1 MSRKEFDEKCYKEIM
16 DCLHASDD
24 VLEEVLKMAEQKNM
38 NTENGEMRDD
48 KQRIRNQN
56 EYGKNN
62 DGKNNDSKNSH
73 SKNSHGRHWHPA
85 RVAAAAVVLCAV
97 AGTMFSTEISTYAE
111 EAIHFIEAKLSPA
124 SENDVET
131 FADAALGD
139 KSISTDHAERT
150 NSSGEVLDDPD
161 SQRVA
166 VDSVT
171 ANELLVGNVQNV
183 DASVDVGGYT
193 FNFEQLLVDKN
204 GNGMLSYT
212 ISNPNGVQDWYES
225 GYGEITFNGYLNP
238 DGGLAGPLLHSESGA
253 FLEERT
259 LLRSDISTDTELH
272 LVTCFAGNLQENESI
287 LVELEVGKDDEN
299 GESGQLIVQDQKL
312 VTFDVTDKLE
322 CVTLTDENGAAAEV
336 SPIGLV
342 YADTTA
348 DKNIEDV
355 PESITLKYTDGTEYV
370 IDGEDAYNTVVSL
383 KDSGK
388 SWYVFN
394 RLVDT
399 GKIQSL
405 DIKGHY
411 FNFTDESQENYDRTY
426 TIAE

>member
-1 MSRKEFDEKCYKEIM
+1 MSRKKFDEKCYKETM

-24 VLEEVLKMAEQKNM
+24 VLEEVLKM
-38 NTENGEMRDD
+38 TENKNAEREKIQDEGQETRH
-48 KQRIRNQN
+48 QN

-62 DGKNNDSKNSH
+62 RSRNNN
-73 SKNSHGRHWHPA
+73 RHWHPA

-124 SENDVET
+124 SESDVET

-139 KSISTDHAERT
+139 KSISTNHAERT

-166 VDSVT
+166 VDSAT
-171 ANELLVGNVQNV
+171 ANELLSGNVQNV
-183 DASVDVGGYT
+183 DATVEVGGYT
-193 FNFEQLLVDKN
+193 FDFEQLVVDKN

-212 ISNPNGVQDWYES
+212 ISNPDGIKDWYES
-225 GYGEITFNGYLNP
+225 GYGEINFNWYSNP
-238 DGGLAGPLLHSESGA
+238 DGGLADPTIYSESG
-253 FLEERT
+253 EELDSRL
-259 LLRSDISTDTELH
+259 LLRSDLSTDTELH
-272 LVTCFAGNLQENESI
+272 VVACFTGNLQENEGI
-287 LVELEVGKDDEN
+287 RLDLIKAKDNEDA
-299 GESGQLIVQDQKL
+299 GQWTVLDQKS
-312 VTFDVTDKLE
+312 VSFDVTDKLDG
-322 CVTLTDENGAAAEV
+322 VALTDENGDAAEV
-336 SPIGLV
+336 SPIGLTV
-342 YADTTA
+342 WDATA
-348 DKNIEDV
+348 DENIEDV
-355 PESITLKYTDGTEYV
+355 PDSITLKYTDGTEYV

-383 KDSGK
+383 KDNGK

-411 FNFTDESQENYDRTY
+411 SNFEDESQEEYDRIY
-426 TIAE
+426 TLAE

>member
-1 MSRKEFDEKCYKEIM
+1 MSRKKFDEKCYKETM

-24 VLEEVLKMAEQKNM
+24 VLEEVLKM
-38 NTENGEMRDD
+38 TENKNAEREKIQDEGQETRH
-48 KQRIRNQN
+48 QN

-62 DGKNNDSKNSH
+62 RSRNNN
-73 SKNSHGRHWHPA
+73 RHWHPA

-124 SENDVET
+124 SESDVET

-150 NSSGEVLDDPD
+150 NSSGEVLNDPD

-166 VDSVT
+166 VDSVV
-171 ANELLVGNVQNV
+171 ANELLSGNVQNV
-183 DASVDVGGYT
+183 DATVEVGGYT
-193 FNFEQLLVDKN
+193 FDFEQLVVDKN

-212 ISNPNGVQDWYES
+212 ISNPDGIKDWYES
-225 GYGEITFNGYLNP
+225 GYGEINFNWYSNP
-238 DGGLAGPLLHSESGA
+238 DGGLADPTIYSESG
-253 FLEERT
+253 EELDSRL
-259 LLRSDISTDTELH
+259 LLRSDLSTDTELH
-272 LVTCFAGNLQENESI
+272 VVACFTGNLQENEGI
-287 LVELEVGKDDEN
+287 RLDLIKAKDNEDA
-299 GESGQLIVQDQKL
+299 GQWTVLDQKS
-312 VTFDVTDKLE
+312 VSFDVADKLDG
-322 CVTLTDENGAAAEV
+322 VALTDENGDAAEV
-336 SPIGLV
+336 SPIGLTV
-342 YADTTA
+342 WDATA
-348 DKNIEDV
+348 DENIEDV
-355 PESITLKYTDGTEYV
+355 PDSITLKYTDGTEYV

-383 KDSGK
+383 KDNEK

-411 FNFTDESQENYDRTY
+411 CNLEDESQENYDRIY

>member
-1 MSRKEFDEKCYKEIM
+1 MSRKKFDEKCYKETM

-24 VLEEVLKMAEQKNM
+24 VLEEVLKM
-38 NTENGEMRDD
+38 TENKNAEREKIQDEGQETRH
-48 KQRIRNQN
+48 QN

-62 DGKNNDSKNSH
+62 RSRNNN
-73 SKNSHGRHWHPA
+73 RHWHPA

-124 SENDVET
+124 SESDVET

-139 KSISTDHAERT
+139 KSISTDYAERT
-150 NSSGEVLDDPD
+150 NSSGEVLNDPD

-166 VDSVT
+166 VDSVV
-171 ANELLVGNVQNV
+171 ANELLSGNVQNV
-183 DASVDVGGYT
+183 DATVEVGGYT
-193 FNFEQLLVDKN
+193 FDFEQLVVDKN

-212 ISNPNGVQDWYES
+212 ISNPDGIKDWYES
-225 GYGEITFNGYLNP
+225 GYGEINFNWYSNP
-238 DGGLAGPLLHSESGA
+238 DGGLADPTIYSESG
-253 FLEERT
+253 EELDSRL
-259 LLRSDISTDTELH
+259 LLRSDLSTDTELH
-272 LVTCFAGNLQENESI
+272 VVACFTGNLQENEGI
-287 LVELEVGKDDEN
+287 RLDLIKAKDNEDA
-299 GESGQLIVQDQKL
+299 GQWTVLDQKS
-312 VTFDVTDKLE
+312 VSFDVTDKLDG
-322 CVTLTDENGAAAEV
+322 VALTDENGDAAEV
-336 SPIGLV
+336 SPIGLTV
-342 YADTTA
+342 WDATA
-348 DKNIEDV
+348 DENIEDV
-355 PESITLKYTDGTEYV
+355 PDSITLKYTDGTEYV

-383 KDSGK
+383 KDNGK

-411 FNFTDESQENYDRTY
+411 SNFEDESQEEYDRIY
-426 TIAE
+426 TLAE

>member
-1 MSRKEFDEKCYKEIM
+1 
-16 DCLHASDD
+16 
-24 VLEEVLKMAEQKNM
+24 MAEQNNI
-38 NTENGEMRDD
+38 NTENEGMQDVGRES
-48 KQRIRNQN
+48 RNQS
-56 EYGKNN
+56 EYSKNN
-62 DGKNNDSKNSH
+62 DSKNNYSKNSH
-73 SKNSHGRHWHPA
+73 SKNSHSRHRHPA

-171 ANELLVGNVQNV
+171 ANELLAGNVQNV
-183 DASVDVGGYT
+183 DATVEVGGYT
-193 FNFEQLLVDKN
+193 FDFEQLVVDKN

-212 ISNPNGVQDWYES
+212 ISNPDGVTGWYES

-238 DGGLAGPLLHSESGA
+238 DGGLAGPLLYSESGA
-253 FLEERT
+253 FLDERT

-287 LVELEVGKDDEN
+287 LVELEIGKEDEN
-299 GESGQLIVQDQKL
+299 SESGQLIVQDQKL
-312 VTFDVTDKLE
+312 VTFDVTDKLDG
-322 CVTLTDENGAAAEV
+322 VVLTDENGVTAEV

-342 YADTTA
+342 FVDTTA

-355 PESITLKYTDGTEYV
+355 LENITLKYTDGTEYV
-370 IDGEDAYNTVVSL
+370 IDGEDAYNTVVSFT
-383 KDSGK
+383 DSGK

-405 DIKGHY
+405 EMKGHY
-411 FNFTDESQENYDRTY
+411 FNFTDESQEDYDRTY
-426 TIAE
+426 TAAE

>member
-1 MSRKEFDEKCYKEIM
+1 MSRKKFDEKCYKETM

-24 VLEEVLKMAEQKNM
+24 VLEEVLKM
-38 NTENGEMRDD
+38 TENKNAEREKIQDEGQETRH
-48 KQRIRNQN
+48 QN

-62 DGKNNDSKNSH
+62 RSRNNN
-73 SKNSHGRHWHPA
+73 RHWHPA

-124 SENDVET
+124 SESDVET

-150 NSSGEVLDDPD
+150 NSSGEVLNDPD

-166 VDSVT
+166 VDSVV
-171 ANELLVGNVQNV
+171 ANELLSGNVQNV
-183 DASVDVGGYT
+183 DATVEVGGYT
-193 FNFEQLLVDKN
+193 FDFEQLVVDKN

-212 ISNPNGVQDWYES
+212 ISNPDGIKDWYES
-225 GYGEITFNGYLNP
+225 GYGEINFNWYSNP
-238 DGGLAGPLLHSESGA
+238 DGGLADPTIYSESG
-253 FLEERT
+253 EELDSRL
-259 LLRSDISTDTELH
+259 LLRSDLSTDTELH
-272 LVTCFAGNLQENESI
+272 VVACFTGNLQENEGI
-287 LVELEVGKDDEN
+287 RLDLIKAKDNEDA
-299 GESGQLIVQDQKL
+299 GQWTVLDQKS
-312 VTFDVTDKLE
+312 VSFDVTDKLDG
-322 CVTLTDENGAAAEV
+322 VALTDENGDTAEV
-336 SPIGLV
+336 SPIGLTV
-342 YADTTA
+342 WDATVDE
-348 DKNIEDV
+348 NIEDV
-355 PESITLKYTDGTEYV
+355 PDSITLKYTDGTEYV

-383 KDSGK
+383 KDNGK

-411 FNFTDESQENYDRTY
+411 SNFEDESQEEYDRIY
-426 TIAE
+426 TLAE

>member
-1 MSRKEFDEKCYKEIM
+1 MSRKKFDEKCYKETM

-24 VLEEVLKMAEQKNM
+24 VLEEVLKM
-38 NTENGEMRDD
+38 TENRNAEGDKIQDD
-48 KQRIRNQN
+48 GQEIRNRRK
-56 EYGKNN
+56 Y
-62 DGKNNDSKNSH
+62 DKNNDSQN
-73 SKNSHGRHWHPA
+73 RHWHPA

-124 SENDVET
+124 SESDVET

-139 KSISTDHAERT
+139 KSISTNHAERT

-166 VDSVT
+166 VDSVA
-171 ANELLVGNVQNV
+171 ANELLSGNVQNV
-183 DASVDVGGYT
+183 DATVEVGGYT
-193 FNFEQLLVDKN
+193 FDFEQLVVDKN

-212 ISNPNGVQDWYES
+212 ISNPDGVKDWYES
-225 GYGEITFNGYLNP
+225 GYGEINFNWYSNP
-238 DGGLAGPLLHSESGA
+238 NGGLVNPTIYSESG
-253 FLEERT
+253 EELDSRL

-272 LVTCFAGNLQENESI
+272 VVACFTGNLQENEGI
-287 LVELEVGKDDEN
+287 RLDLIKAKDNEDA
-299 GESGQLIVQDQKL
+299 GQWTVLDQKS
-312 VTFDVTDKLE
+312 VSFDATDKLDGIA
-322 CVTLTDENGAAAEV
+322 LTDENGDTAEV
-336 SPIGLV
+336 SPIGLTMS
-342 YADTTA
+342 DTA
-348 DKNIEDV
+348 DENIENV
-355 PESITLKYTDGTEYV
+355 PDNITLKYTDGTEYV
-370 IDGEDAYNTVVSL
+370 IDGEDAYNTIVSL

-411 FNFTDESQENYDRTY
+411 CNLEDESQENYDRIY

>member
-1 MSRKEFDEKCYKEIM
+1 MSRKKFDEKWYKETM

-24 VLEEVLKMAEQKNM
+24 VLEEVLKM
-38 NTENGEMRDD
+38 TENKNAEREKIQDEGQETRH
-48 KQRIRNQN
+48 QN

-62 DGKNNDSKNSH
+62 RSRNNN
-73 SKNSHGRHWHPA
+73 RHWHPA

-124 SENDVET
+124 SESDVET

-139 KSISTDHAERT
+139 KSISTNHAERT

-171 ANELLVGNVQNV
+171 ANELLSGNVQNV
-183 DASVDVGGYT
+183 DATVEVGGYT
-193 FNFEQLLVDKN
+193 FDFEQLVVDKN

-212 ISNPNGVQDWYES
+212 ISNPDGVKDWYES
-225 GYGEITFNGYLNP
+225 GYGEINFNWYSNP
-238 DGGLAGPLLHSESGA
+238 NGGLADPTIYSESG
-253 FLEERT
+253 EELDSRL

-272 LVTCFAGNLQENESI
+272 VVACFTGNLQENEGI
-287 LVELEVGKDDEN
+287 RLDLIKAKDNEDA
-299 GESGQLIVQDQKL
+299 GQWTVLDQKS
-312 VTFDVTDKLE
+312 VSFDATDKLDGIA
-322 CVTLTDENGAAAEV
+322 LTDENGDTAEV
-336 SPIGLV
+336 SPIGLTMS
-342 YADTTA
+342 DTA
-348 DKNIEDV
+348 DENIENV
-355 PESITLKYTDGTEYV
+355 PDNITLKYTDGTEYV
-370 IDGEDAYNTVVSL
+370 IDGEDAYNTIVSL

-411 FNFTDESQENYDRTY
+411 CNLEDESQENYDRIY

>member
-1 MSRKEFDEKCYKEIM
+1 MSRKKFDEKCYKETM

-24 VLEEVLKMAEQKNM
+24 VLEEVLKM
-38 NTENGEMRDD
+38 TENRNAEGDKIQDD
-48 KQRIRNQN
+48 GQETCNRSK
-56 EYGKNN
+56 YGKNN
-62 DGKNNDSKNSH
+62 DSQN
-73 SKNSHGRHWHPA
+73 RHWHPA

-97 AGTMFSTEISTYAE
+97 AGIMFSTEISTYAE

-124 SENDVET
+124 SESDVET

-139 KSISTDHAERT
+139 KSISTNHAERT

-171 ANELLVGNVQNV
+171 ANELLSGNVQNV
-183 DASVDVGGYT
+183 DATVEVGGYT
-193 FNFEQLLVDKN
+193 FDFEQLVVDKN

-212 ISNPNGVQDWYES
+212 ISNPDGVKDWYES
-225 GYGEITFNGYLNP
+225 GYGEINFNWYSNAN
-238 DGGLAGPLLHSESGA
+238 GGLVDPTIYSESG
-253 FLEERT
+253 EELDSRL

-272 LVTCFAGNLQENESI
+272 VVACFTGNLQENEGI
-287 LVELEVGKDDEN
+287 RLDLIKAKDNEDA
-299 GESGQLIVQDQKL
+299 GQWTVLDQKS
-312 VTFDVTDKLE
+312 VSFDATDKLDGIA
-322 CVTLTDENGAAAEV
+322 LTDENGDTAEV
-336 SPIGLV
+336 SPIGLTML
-342 YADTTA
+342 DTA
-348 DKNIEDV
+348 DENIENV
-355 PESITLKYTDGTEYV
+355 PDNITLKYTDGTEYV
-370 IDGEDAYNTVVSL
+370 IDGEDAYNTIVSL

-411 FNFTDESQENYDRTY
+411 CNLEDESQENYDRIY

>member
-1 MSRKEFDEKCYKEIM
+1 MSRKKFDEKCYKETM

-24 VLEEVLKMAEQKNM
+24 VLEEVLKM
-38 NTENGEMRDD
+38 TEN
-48 KQRIRNQN
+48 RNAEREKIQDEGQETRHQN

-62 DGKNNDSKNSH
+62 RSRNNN
-73 SKNSHGRHWHPA
+73 RHWHPA

-124 SENDVET
+124 SESDVET

-150 NSSGEVLDDPD
+150 NSSGEVLNDPD

-166 VDSVT
+166 VDSVV
-171 ANELLVGNVQNV
+171 ANELLSGNVQNV
-183 DASVDVGGYT
+183 DATVEVGGYT
-193 FNFEQLLVDKN
+193 FDFEQLVVDKN

-212 ISNPNGVQDWYES
+212 ISNPDGIKDWYES
-225 GYGEITFNGYLNP
+225 GYGEINFNWYSNP
-238 DGGLAGPLLHSESGA
+238 DGGLADPTIYSESG
-253 FLEERT
+253 EELDSRL
-259 LLRSDISTDTELH
+259 LLRSDLSTDTELH
-272 LVTCFAGNLQENESI
+272 VVACFTGNLQENEGI
-287 LVELEVGKDDEN
+287 RLDLIKAKDNEDA
-299 GESGQLIVQDQKL
+299 GQWTVLDQKS
-312 VTFDVTDKLE
+312 VSFDVTDKLDG
-322 CVTLTDENGAAAEV
+322 VALTDENGDAAEV
-336 SPIGLV
+336 SPIGLTV
-342 YADTTA
+342 WDATA
-348 DKNIEDV
+348 DENIEDV
-355 PESITLKYTDGTEYV
+355 PDSITLKYTDGTEYV

-383 KDSGK
+383 KDNGK

-411 FNFTDESQENYDRTY
+411 SNFEDESQEEYDRIY
-426 TIAE
+426 TLAE

>member
-1 MSRKEFDEKCYKEIM
+1 MSRKEFDEKCYKETM

-24 VLEEVLKMAEQKNM
+24 VLEEVLKM
-38 NTENGEMRDD
+38 TENKNAEGD
-48 KQRIRNQN
+48 KIQDNGQETRNRSK
-56 EYGKNN
+56 Y
-62 DGKNNDSKNSH
+62 DKNNDSQN
-73 SKNSHGRHWHPA
+73 RHWHPA

-124 SENDVET
+124 SESDVET

-139 KSISTDHAERT
+139 KS
-150 NSSGEVLDDPD
+150 
-161 SQRVA
+161 
-166 VDSVT
+166 T
-171 ANELLVGNVQNV
+171 ANELLSGNVQNV
-183 DASVDVGGYT
+183 DATVEVGGYT
-193 FNFEQLLVDKN
+193 FDFEQLVADKN

-212 ISNPNGVQDWYES
+212 ISNPDGVKDWYES
-225 GYGEITFNGYLNP
+225 GYGEINFNWYSNP
-238 DGGLAGPLLHSESGA
+238 NGGLVDPTIYSESG
-253 FLEERT
+253 EELDSRL

-272 LVTCFAGNLQENESI
+272 VVACFTGNLQENEGI
-287 LVELEVGKDDEN
+287 RLDLIKAKDNEDA
-299 GESGQLIVQDQKL
+299 GQWTVLDQKS
-312 VTFDVTDKLE
+312 VSFDVTDKLDG
-322 CVTLTDENGAAAEV
+322 VALTDENGDTAEV
-336 SPIGLV
+336 SPIGLTMS
-342 YADTTA
+342 DTA
-348 DKNIEDV
+348 DENIENV
-355 PESITLKYTDGTEYV
+355 PDNITLKYTDGTEYV
-370 IDGEDAYNTVVSL
+370 IDGEDAYNTIVSL

-411 FNFTDESQENYDRTY
+411 CNLEDESQENYDRIY

>member
-1 MSRKEFDEKCYKEIM
+1 MSRKKFDEKCYKETM

-24 VLEEVLKMAEQKNM
+24 VLEEVLKM
-38 NTENGEMRDD
+38 TENKNAEREKIQDEGQETRH
-48 KQRIRNQN
+48 QN

-62 DGKNNDSKNSH
+62 RSRNNN
-73 SKNSHGRHWHPA
+73 RHWHPA

-124 SENDVET
+124 SESDVET

-150 NSSGEVLDDPD
+150 NSSGEVLNDPD

-166 VDSVT
+166 VDSVV
-171 ANELLVGNVQNV
+171 ANELLSGNVQNV
-183 DASVDVGGYT
+183 DATVEVGGYT
-193 FNFEQLLVDKN
+193 FDFEQLVVDKN

-212 ISNPNGVQDWYES
+212 ISNPDGIKDWYES
-225 GYGEITFNGYLNP
+225 GYGEINFNWYSNP
-238 DGGLAGPLLHSESGA
+238 DGGLADPTIYSESG
-253 FLEERT
+253 EELDSRL
-259 LLRSDISTDTELH
+259 LLRSDLSTDTELH
-272 LVTCFAGNLQENESI
+272 VVACFTGNLQENEGI
-287 LVELEVGKDDEN
+287 RLDLIKAKDNEDA
-299 GESGQLIVQDQKL
+299 GQWTVLDQKS
-312 VTFDVTDKLE
+312 VSFDVTDKLDG
-322 CVTLTDENGAAAEV
+322 VALTDENGDAAEV
-336 SPIGLV
+336 SPIGLTV
-342 YADTTA
+342 WDATA
-348 DKNIEDV
+348 DENIEDV
-355 PESITLKYTDGTEYV
+355 PDSITLKYTDGTEYV

-383 KDSGK
+383 KDNGK

-411 FNFTDESQENYDRTY
+411 SNFEDESQEEYDRIY
-426 TIAE
+426 TLAE

>member
-1 MSRKEFDEKCYKEIM
+1 MSRKKFDEKCYKETM

-24 VLEEVLKMAEQKNM
+24 VLEEVLKM
-38 NTENGEMRDD
+38 TENKNAEREKIQDEGQETRH
-48 KQRIRNQN
+48 QN

-62 DGKNNDSKNSH
+62 RSRNNN
-73 SKNSHGRHWHPA
+73 RHWHPA

-124 SENDVET
+124 SESDVET

-150 NSSGEVLDDPD
+150 NSSGEVLNDPD

-171 ANELLVGNVQNV
+171 ANELLSGNVQNV
-183 DASVDVGGYT
+183 DATVEVGGYT
-193 FNFEQLLVDKN
+193 FDFEQLVVDKN

-212 ISNPNGVQDWYES
+212 ISNPDGVKDWYES
-225 GYGEITFNGYLNP
+225 GYGEINFNWYSNP
-238 DGGLAGPLLHSESGA
+238 NGGLADPTIYSESG
-253 FLEERT
+253 EELDSRL

-272 LVTCFAGNLQENESI
+272 VVACFTGNLQENEGI
-287 LVELEVGKDDEN
+287 RLDLIKAKDNEDA
-299 GESGQLIVQDQKL
+299 GQWTVLDQKS
-312 VTFDVTDKLE
+312 VSFDATDKLDGIA
-322 CVTLTDENGAAAEV
+322 LTDENGDTAEV
-336 SPIGLV
+336 SPIGLTMS
-342 YADTTA
+342 DTA
-348 DKNIEDV
+348 DENIENV
-355 PESITLKYTDGTEYV
+355 PDNITLKYTDGTEYV
-370 IDGEDAYNTVVSL
+370 IDGEDAYNTIVSL

-411 FNFTDESQENYDRTY
+411 CNLEDESQEEYDRIY
-426 TIAE
+426 TLAE

>member
-1 MSRKEFDEKCYKEIM
+1 MSRKKFDEKCYKETM

-24 VLEEVLKMAEQKNM
+24 VLEEVLKM
-38 NTENGEMRDD
+38 TENKNAEREKIQDEGQETRH
-48 KQRIRNQN
+48 QN

-62 DGKNNDSKNSH
+62 RSRNNN
-73 SKNSHGRHWHPA
+73 RHWHPA

-124 SENDVET
+124 SESDVET

-150 NSSGEVLDDPD
+150 NSSGEVLNDPD

-166 VDSVT
+166 VDSVV
-171 ANELLVGNVQNV
+171 ANELLSGNVQNV
-183 DASVDVGGYT
+183 DATVEVGGYT
-193 FNFEQLLVDKN
+193 FDFEQLVVDKN

-212 ISNPNGVQDWYES
+212 ISNPDGIKDWYES
-225 GYGEITFNGYLNP
+225 GYGEINFNWYSNP
-238 DGGLAGPLLHSESGA
+238 DGGLADPTIYSESG
-253 FLEERT
+253 EELDSRL

-272 LVTCFAGNLQENESI
+272 VVACFTGNLQENEGI
-287 LVELEVGKDDEN
+287 RLDLIKAKDNEDA
-299 GESGQLIVQDQKL
+299 GQWTVLDQKS
-312 VTFDVTDKLE
+312 VSFDVTDKLDG
-322 CVTLTDENGAAAEV
+322 VALTDENGDAAEV
-336 SPIGLV
+336 SPIGLTV
-342 YADTTA
+342 WDATA
-348 DKNIEDV
+348 DENIEDV
-355 PESITLKYTDGTEYV
+355 PDSITLKYTDGTEYV

-383 KDSGK
+383 KDNGK

-411 FNFTDESQENYDRTY
+411 SNFEDESQEEYDRIY
-426 TIAE
+426 TLAE

>member
-1 MSRKEFDEKCYKEIM
+1 MSRKKFDEKCYKETM

-24 VLEEVLKMAEQKNM
+24 VLEEVLKM
-38 NTENGEMRDD
+38 TENRNAEGDKIQDD
-48 KQRIRNQN
+48 GQETRNRSK
-56 EYGKNN
+56 Y
-62 DGKNNDSKNSH
+62 DKNNDSQN
-73 SKNSHGRHWHPA
+73 RHWHPA
-85 RVAAAAVVLCAV
+85 RVAAAAVVFCAV

-124 SENDVET
+124 SESDVET

-139 KSISTDHAERT
+139 KSISTNHAERT

-171 ANELLVGNVQNV
+171 ANELLSGNVQNV
-183 DASVDVGGYT
+183 DATVEVGGYT
-193 FNFEQLLVDKN
+193 FDFEQLVVDKN

-212 ISNPNGVQDWYES
+212 ISNPDGVKDWYES
-225 GYGEITFNGYLNP
+225 GYGEINFNWYLNP
-238 DGGLAGPLLHSESGA
+238 NGGLVDPTIYSESG
-253 FLEERT
+253 EELDSRL

-272 LVTCFAGNLQENESI
+272 VVACFTGNLQENEGI
-287 LVELEVGKDDEN
+287 RLDLIKAKDNEDA
-299 GESGQLIVQDQKL
+299 GQWTVLDQKS
-312 VTFDVTDKLE
+312 VSFDVTDKLDG
-322 CVTLTDENGAAAEV
+322 VALTDENGDTAEV
-336 SPIGLV
+336 SPIGLTMS
-342 YADTTA
+342 DTA
-348 DKNIEDV
+348 DENIENV
-355 PESITLKYTDGTEYV
+355 PDNITLKYTDGTEYV
-370 IDGEDAYNTVVSL
+370 IDGEDAYNTVLSL
-383 KDSGK
+383 KDNGK

-411 FNFTDESQENYDRTY
+411 CNFEDESQENYDRIY